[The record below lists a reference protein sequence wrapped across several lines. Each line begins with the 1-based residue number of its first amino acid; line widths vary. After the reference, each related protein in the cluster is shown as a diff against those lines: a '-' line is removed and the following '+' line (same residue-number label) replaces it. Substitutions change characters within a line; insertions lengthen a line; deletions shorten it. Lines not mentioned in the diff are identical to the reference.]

1 MLCVRLTLGHCSTH
15 VINVFYVWE
24 MSGCQSVNGECD
36 LNFIFHAHRTFIHPY
51 NYPRGSRGLHSLIFR
66 YVRDRSVRDLPLMQG
81 WLRPRSLNFF
91 SQLSKQWLILSISV
105 QMLCEWSGM
114 NEIVDRMSIV
124 YFRSD
129 CGFHNYPYM
138 VRGRTFLNSFSATI
152 WRKWGQ
158 LSPKTLVFNIYYIYW
173 TLGFHL
179 FDIFAQIADI
189 LTFCLRTISSPRSLT
204 RYPHDLDGFHW
215 FIGRPNWEYITTRGE
230 WLLSFMNGM
239 FSRTHYICSNGNDI
253 PQRLSSSDS
262 SLQLQ

>member
-15 VINVFYVWE
+15 VIKLSCFTFEKCRGVKVSTANVTSISYFTHTERPFIPTIIRGVLAA
-24 MSGCQSVNGECD
+24 SV
-36 LNFIFHAHRTFIHPY
+36 
-51 NYPRGSRGLHSLIFR
+51 HSLIFR

-91 SQLSKQWLILSISV
+91 SQLSKQCLILSISV

-138 VRGRTFLNSFSATI
+138 VRGRTFMNSFSATI

-158 LSPKTLVFNIYYIYW
+158 LSPKTLVFNIYYIY
-173 TLGFHL
+173 
-179 FDIFAQIADI
+179 
-189 LTFCLRTISSPRSLT
+189 
-204 RYPHDLDGFHW
+204 
-215 FIGRPNWEYITTRGE
+215 
-230 WLLSFMNGM
+230 
-239 FSRTHYICSNGNDI
+239 
-253 PQRLSSSDS
+253 
-262 SLQLQ
+262 